1 MWSSRPTHKKSQQ
14 TRNPDMAAIKQLD
27 INLQELIHAE
37 EKVDEYATI
46 IGNVDHIHDEYEPAD
61 QIEDLYITALV
72 HAEILAET
80 VVDLLHPQD
89 FAGHDNFWHAVV
101 NVRLYIQN
109 TDVNELSIEGLQAEI
124 AKAI

>member
-1 MWSSRPTHKKSQQ
+1 
-14 TRNPDMAAIKQLD
+14 MAAIKELHT
-27 INLQELIHAE
+27 NLQELARAE
-37 EKVDEYATI
+37 EKVEQYGTI
-46 IGNVDHIHDEYEPAD
+46 IGNVEHIHDEYEPQD
-61 QIEDLYITALV
+61 QIEDLYISALV
-72 HAEILAET
+72 QAEILAET

-124 AKAI
+124 AKAV

>member
-1 MWSSRPTHKKSQQ
+1 
-14 TRNPDMAAIKQLD
+14 MAAIKQLD

-46 IGNVDHIHDEYEPAD
+46 IGNVDHIHDEYEPQD
-61 QIEDLYITALV
+61 QIEDLYISALV
-72 HAEILAET
+72 QAEILAEM
-80 VVDLLHPQD
+80 VVDILHPEEFIND
-89 FAGHDNFWHAVV
+89 DNFWHAVV

-109 TDVNELSIEGLQAEI
+109 TDVNELSIEGLEAEI

>member
-1 MWSSRPTHKKSQQ
+1 
-14 TRNPDMAAIKQLD
+14 MAAIKQLD

-61 QIEDLYITALV
+61 QLEDLYITALV

-80 VVDLLHPQD
+80 VVDILHPED
-89 FAGHDNFWHAVV
+89 FDNDDNFWHAVI

-109 TDVNELSIEGLQAEI
+109 TDVNELSIDGLQEAVKE
-124 AKAI
+124 AL

>member
-1 MWSSRPTHKKSQQ
+1 
-14 TRNPDMAAIKQLD
+14 MAAIKQLD

-46 IGNVDHIHDEYEPAD
+46 IGNVEHIHDEYEPAD
-61 QIEDLYITALV
+61 QLEDLYISALV
-72 HAEILAET
+72 QAEILAET

>member
-1 MWSSRPTHKKSQQ
+1 
-14 TRNPDMAAIKQLD
+14 MAAIKQLD

-46 IGNVDHIHDEYEPAD
+46 IGNVDHIHDEHEPVD

-72 HAEILAET
+72 KAEILAEKIVNT
-80 VVDLLHPQD
+80 IHPED
-89 FAGHDNFWHAVV
+89 FDNDDNFWHAVI

-109 TDVNELSIEGLQAEI
+109 TDVNELSIDGLQAEI
-124 AKAI
+124 AKAL